1 MNDHEILPTDYNII
15 RKDRPSNKRG
25 GGVLL
30 ALREGIEFEKV
41 TLGTEQLEIVA
52 AELVTRVKEKCI
64 LCVCYKPP
72 NCDHDEW
79 RSLFESFLQVAN
91 KYEKIIITG
100 DFNFPEL
107 DWNSNTSSCQNVSVN
122 SVQFRD
128 LVSGF
133 FP

>member
-1 MNDHEILPTDYNII
+1 M
-15 RKDRPSNKRG
+15 
-25 GGVLL
+25 
-30 ALREGIEFEKV
+30 
-41 TLGTEQLEIVA
+41 GTWSDQLEIVA
-52 AELVTRVKEKCI
+52 AELVTREKEKCI

-79 RSLFESFLQVAN
+79 RSLFESFLQVAE

-107 DWNSNTSSCQNVSVN
+107 EWNSNTSSSQNVSVN

-128 LVSGF
+128 LVSDF
-133 FP
+133 FLEQVNLFPTRKNNILDLIFTNTPEAVTA